1 MKILITGSS
10 GYIGSYLASC
20 LIENGHEVV
29 GVDIASPV
37 LEDKIGFTHYL
48 SKFETLTS
56 SFISKFDVVIHLAA
70 ISNVRDADQFP
81 NRAIE
86 LNGIETFRFVQLCND
101 VSTKIIY
108 ASSGSIFSSNN
119 GSDYSLKGMAVNAYD
134 GSKMAADLMVESVGL
149 DALAMCFGTLAGN
162 SPSIRKELVFN
173 AMSISSFENGKVEVW
188 NGDNLRSILFLRDLL
203 KYINI
208 ILENLDKVSGFSRV
222 QMYSWSGSINDLGY
236 KISQYWNA
244 EFKTILGEGTYSFVL
259 SDHEFTKTFGKQI
272 NKTSLLYETN
282 KMKEYLHGK

>member
-222 QMYSWSGSINDLGY
+222 QMYSWSGSINDLGF

>member
-162 SPSIRKELVFN
+162 SPSIRKEFLD
-173 AMSISSFENGKVEVW
+173 K
-188 NGDNLRSILFLRDLL
+188 LFLKYFDLL
-203 KYINI
+203 QIK
-208 ILENLDKVSGFSRV
+208 
-222 QMYSWSGSINDLGY
+222 
-236 KISQYWNA
+236 
-244 EFKTILGEGTYSFVL
+244 SF
-259 SDHEFTKTFGKQI
+259 
-272 NKTSLLYETN
+272 
-282 KMKEYLHGK
+282 